1 MWEKF
6 QKQPPRRTVQSH
18 FKLLGY
24 TPHTKN
30 HVTISYMKKDKPLTK
45 KQYQQYQEE
54 LNKEKDIVKYVAR
67 ILACAFLLGIIIFS
81 LPL

>member
-1 MWEKF
+1 MLY
-6 QKQPPRRTVQSH
+6 H

-30 HVTISYMKKDKPLTK
+30 HVTISYMKKKSLTK
-45 KQYQQYQEE
+45 KQLQQYQEE
-54 LNKEKDIVKYVAR
+54 LNKEKDIAKYIVR
-67 ILACAFLLGIIIFS
+67 ILACTLLLGVIIYS

>member
-1 MWEKF
+1 
-6 QKQPPRRTVQSH
+6 
-18 FKLLGY
+18 
-24 TPHTKN
+24 
-30 HVTISYMKKDKPLTK
+30 MKKDKQLTK

>member
-1 MWEKF
+1 
-6 QKQPPRRTVQSH
+6 
-18 FKLLGY
+18 
-24 TPHTKN
+24 
-30 HVTISYMKKDKPLTK
+30 MKKDKPLTK

-67 ILACAFLLGIIIFS
+67 ILVCAFLLGIIIFS